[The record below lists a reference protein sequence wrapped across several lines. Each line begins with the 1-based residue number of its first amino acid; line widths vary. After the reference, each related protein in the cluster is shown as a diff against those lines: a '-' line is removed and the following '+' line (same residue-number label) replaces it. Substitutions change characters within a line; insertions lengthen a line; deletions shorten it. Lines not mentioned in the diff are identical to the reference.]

1 MKKTA
6 EALVVPTS
14 FNAVTKGSA
23 FPKAGCVM
31 VIETVLTIQ
40 MKQTALEWCLHVAGG
55 NSNVKMAR
63 VFISAGVMMAK
74 QTAGTVQM
82 S

>member
-14 FNAVTKGSA
+14 FNALIKGIA

-40 MKQTALEWCLHVAGG
+40 MKAALKWCLHVAGG
-55 NSNVKMAR
+55 NSSVKMAR
-63 VFISAGVMMAK
+63 VFISAGVVMAK
-74 QTAGTVQM
+74 QTAGTIQM